1 MLMVTSGPTAT
12 THGMTPASD
21 WVQRW
26 SHLVPAAG
34 AVLDIACGPGRHMK
48 WFAERGHPVT
58 GVDRA
63 VAAIDSASRFGEA
76 VLADIENA
84 PWPLM
89 CGAQARQFEAV
100 LVSNYLWRPLFPVI
114 CDSIAPGGILLY
126 ETFAVGNET
135 VGKPA
140 RADFLLQTGE
150 LLSAFKSL
158 RFIAFE
164 DGFLDSPPRFVQRL
178 VAAHPDLRANADQ
191 APKRYAIEARHSS

>member
-1 MLMVTSGPTAT
+1 MPVATSAPAIAAD
-12 THGMTPASD
+12 GMMPASN

-26 SHLVPAAG
+26 SHLIPAAG
-34 AVLDIACGPGRHMK
+34 AVLDVACGPGRHMK

-63 VAAIDSASRFGEA
+63 PAAIDAASRFGEA
-76 VLADIENA
+76 VLADIENT

-100 LVSNYLWRPLFPVI
+100 LVSSYLWRPLFPVI
-114 CDSIAPGGILLY
+114 CDSVAPGGILLY

-140 RADFLLQTGE
+140 RANFLLQTGE
-150 LLSAFKSL
+150 LLSAFTSL
-158 RFIAFE
+158 RLIAFE

-178 VAAHPDLRANADQ
+178 VAARPDLRADADQ